1 MQKETSYTNFQRQ
14 LINAIVSC
22 PLVYIHHHHNQYVD
36 AVVSSILT
44 YPTLNLS
51 NQSILEYDN
60 GFGRIVSF
68 ETKQQEESYACINS
82 ITLLLKFLVDLESAK
97 SDIYCNK
104 DDKVKLLDSI
114 RDKRLFLL
122 RGNPNDLFGGTAQS
136 LIQTFVTQYELGKY
150 DLRTTIII
158 ISPEPV
164 SKLPISIKQYVT
176 SIEIKPPT
184 IGEIKQ
190 EVIDI
195 TGNQVFE
202 NARKR
207 KYAEEMIRTLQGL
220 QLYDVK
226 QVLKTAFTICGRI
239 NERAIKLALEEKK
252 RIVMR
257 SGIIEVVDT
266 DVRFEDVGGLKN
278 LCEDLK
284 VKSKIYSNLG
294 DAIKYNIPIPKGILI
309 VGMPGCGK
317 SMIAKATAN
326 KFGVSLL
333 RLDVSRLMGKY
344 VGESEANLRL
354 ALSTAEAAHP
364 CVLWIDEIEKAF
376 AGGNNPGGDEDMLV
390 LRMMGHFLTWMQE
403 RKSPVYIVATANGVL
418 RPEFMRKGRFDE
430 VYFVDFPNE
439 LEAAEILKKKIEKK
453 YPLDEKDCLFDFSE
467 IGDCLEIAK
476 QMEGKFAGSEIECVL
491 NLVVEQKFPHYL
503 KEKEANKDN
512 VNFTPSKIRIQKS
525 DFSLVISKMKN
536 SIMANQKGTK
546 NQKTAIELI
555 RDMQKNYNFIN
566 ASESAK

>member
-1 MQKETSYTNFQRQ
+1 MQRETSFSNFQRQ

-36 AVVSSILT
+36 SVISSILT

-51 NQSILEYDN
+51 NQSILEYDK
-60 GFGRIVSF
+60 GFGTFVSF
-68 ETKQQEESYACINS
+68 ETKQKDKSYDLFKQDRVLLRALVNQEPLPPSEDWINEYK
-82 ITLLLKFLVDLESAK
+82 TDLK
-97 SDIYCNK
+97 
-104 DDKVKLLDSI
+104 
-114 RDKRLFLL
+114 DKRLFIF
-122 RGNPNDLFGGTAQS
+122 RGNSNNLFDAVELS
-136 LIQTFVTQYELGKY
+136 LIQSFVSQYELGKY
-150 DLRTTIII
+150 DELTTIII
-158 ISPEPV
+158 ISSEPV
-164 SKLPISIKQYVT
+164 SELPSSLKQYVT
-176 SIEIKPPT
+176 TIEIKPPT
-184 IGEIKQ
+184 IDEIKQ

-467 IGDCLEIAK
+467 IGNCLEIAK

-512 VNFTPSKIRIQKS
+512 VDFTPSKIRIQKS

-536 SIMANQKGTK
+536 SIMANQKGNK

-555 RDMQKNYNFIN
+555 RDMQKIYNFIN

>member
-1 MQKETSYTNFQRQ
+1 MQRETSFNDFQRQ

-22 PLVYIHHHHNQYVD
+22 PLVYIHHHHNQYIDSVI
-36 AVVSSILT
+36 SSILT

-51 NQSILEYDN
+51 NQSILEYDK
-60 GFGRIVSF
+60 GFGTFVSF
-68 ETKQQEESYACINS
+68 ETKQKDKSYDLFKQDRVLLRALVNQEPLPPSEDWINEYK
-82 ITLLLKFLVDLESAK
+82 TDLK
-97 SDIYCNK
+97 
-104 DDKVKLLDSI
+104 
-114 RDKRLFLL
+114 DKRLFIF
-122 RGNPNDLFGGTAQS
+122 RGNSNNLFDAVELS
-136 LIQTFVTQYELGKY
+136 LIQSFVSQYELGKY
-150 DLRTTIII
+150 DKLTTIII
-158 ISPEPV
+158 ISSEPV
-164 SKLPISIKQYVT
+164 SELPSSLKQYVT
-176 SIEIKPPT
+176 TIEIKPPT
-184 IGEIKQ
+184 IDEIKQ
-190 EVIDI
+190 EVIAI
-195 TGNQVFE
+195 AGNQIFK
-202 NARKR
+202 NTRKR
-207 KYAEEMIRTLQGL
+207 KYAEEMVRTLQGL

-226 QVLKTAFTICGRI
+226 QVLKTSIAICGRI
-239 NERAIKLALEEKK
+239 NERAIKIALEEKK

-266 DVRFEDVGGLKN
+266 DVKFEDVGGLKK
-278 LCEDLK
+278 LCEDLD

-467 IGDCLEIAK
+467 IGNCLEIAK

-512 VNFTPSKIRIQKS
+512 VDFTPSKIRIQKS

-536 SIMANQKGTK
+536 SIMANQKGNK

-555 RDMQKNYNFIN
+555 RDMQKIYNFIN

>member
-1 MQKETSYTNFQRQ
+1 MQRETSFNDFQRQ

-22 PLVYIHHHHNQYVD
+22 PLVYIHHHHNQYIDSVI
-36 AVVSSILT
+36 SSILT

-51 NQSILEYDN
+51 NQSILEYDK
-60 GFGRIVSF
+60 GFGTCVSF
-68 ETKQQEESYACINS
+68 ETKQKDKSYGLFEESRV
-82 ITLLLKFLVDLESAK
+82 LLRALVNQDSLPIEENWEDEYKTDLK
-97 SDIYCNK
+97 
-104 DDKVKLLDSI
+104 
-114 RDKRLFLL
+114 DKRLFIF
-122 RGNPNDLFGGTAQS
+122 RGNSNNLFDAVELS
-136 LIQTFVTQYELGKY
+136 LIQSFVSQYELGKY
-150 DLRTTIII
+150 DKLTTIII
-158 ISPEPV
+158 ISSEPV
-164 SKLPISIKQYVT
+164 SELPSSLKQYVT
-176 SIEIKPPT
+176 TIEIKPPT
-184 IGEIKQ
+184 IDEIKQ
-190 EVIDI
+190 EVIAI
-195 TGNQVFE
+195 AGNQIFK
-202 NARKR
+202 NTRKR
-207 KYAEEMIRTLQGL
+207 KYAEEMVRTLQGL

-226 QVLKTAFTICGRI
+226 QVLKTSIAICGRI
-239 NERAIKLALEEKK
+239 NERAIKIALEEKK

-266 DVRFEDVGGLKN
+266 DVKFEDVGGLKK
-278 LCEDLK
+278 LCEDLD

-467 IGDCLEIAK
+467 IGNCLEIAK

-512 VNFTPSKIRIQKS
+512 VDFTPSKIRIQKS

-536 SIMANQKGTK
+536 SIMANQKGNK

-555 RDMQKNYNFIN
+555 RDMQKIYNFIN
-566 ASESAK
+566 ASESESNTI

>member
-1 MQKETSYTNFQRQ
+1 MQRETSFNDFQRQ

-22 PLVYIHHHHNQYVD
+22 PLVYIHHHHNQYIDSVI
-36 AVVSSILT
+36 SSILT

-51 NQSILEYDN
+51 NQSILEYDK
-60 GFGRIVSF
+60 GFGTFVSF
-68 ETKQQEESYACINS
+68 ETKQKDKSYDLFKQDRVLLRALVNQEPLPPSEDWKNEYK
-82 ITLLLKFLVDLESAK
+82 TDLK
-97 SDIYCNK
+97 
-104 DDKVKLLDSI
+104 
-114 RDKRLFLL
+114 DKRLFIF
-122 RGNPNDLFGGTAQS
+122 RGNSNNLFDAVELS
-136 LIQTFVTQYELGKY
+136 LIQSFVSQYELGKY
-150 DLRTTIII
+150 DKLTTIII
-158 ISPEPV
+158 ISSEPV
-164 SKLPISIKQYVT
+164 SELPSSLKQYVT
-176 SIEIKPPT
+176 TIEIKPPT
-184 IGEIKQ
+184 IDEIKQ

-195 TGNQVFE
+195 VGNKIFE

-226 QVLKTAFTICGRI
+226 QVLKTAFAICGRI

-266 DVRFEDVGGLKN
+266 DVKFEDVGGLKK
-278 LCEDLK
+278 LCEDLD

-512 VNFTPSKIRIQKS
+512 VDFTPSKIRIQKS

-536 SIMANQKGTK
+536 SIMANQKGNK

-555 RDMQKNYNFIN
+555 RDMQKIYNFIN

>member
-1 MQKETSYTNFQRQ
+1 MQRETSFNDFQRQ

-22 PLVYIHHHHNQYVD
+22 PLVYIHHHHNQYIDSVI
-36 AVVSSILT
+36 SSILT

-51 NQSILEYDN
+51 NQSILEYDK
-60 GFGRIVSF
+60 GFGTCVSF
-68 ETKQQEESYACINS
+68 ETKQKDKSYGLFEESRV
-82 ITLLLKFLVDLESAK
+82 LLRALVNQDSLPIEENWEDEYKTDLK
-97 SDIYCNK
+97 
-104 DDKVKLLDSI
+104 
-114 RDKRLFLL
+114 DKRLFIF
-122 RGNPNDLFGGTAQS
+122 RGNSNNLFDAVELS
-136 LIQTFVTQYELGKY
+136 LIQSFVSQYELGKY
-150 DLRTTIII
+150 DKLTTIII
-158 ISPEPV
+158 ISSEPV
-164 SKLPISIKQYVT
+164 SELPSSLKQYVT
-176 SIEIKPPT
+176 TIEIKPPT
-184 IGEIKQ
+184 IDEIKQ
-190 EVIDI
+190 EVIAI
-195 TGNQVFE
+195 AGNQIFK
-202 NARKR
+202 NTRKR
-207 KYAEEMIRTLQGL
+207 KYAEEMVRTLQGL

-226 QVLKTAFTICGRI
+226 QVLKTSIAICGRI
-239 NERAIKLALEEKK
+239 NERAIKIALEEKK

-266 DVRFEDVGGLKN
+266 DVKFEDVGGLKK
-278 LCEDLK
+278 LCEDLD

-418 RPEFMRKGRFDE
+418 RSEFMRKGRFDE

-467 IGDCLEIAK
+467 IGNCLEIAK

-512 VNFTPSKIRIQKS
+512 VDFTPSKIRIQKS

-536 SIMANQKGTK
+536 SIMANQKGNK

-555 RDMQKNYNFIN
+555 RDMQKIYNFIN
-566 ASESAK
+566 ASESAQ

>member
-1 MQKETSYTNFQRQ
+1 MQRETSFNDFQRQ

-22 PLVYIHHHHNQYVD
+22 PLVYIHHHHNQYIDSVI
-36 AVVSSILT
+36 SSILT

-51 NQSILEYDN
+51 NQSILEYDK
-60 GFGRIVSF
+60 GFGTCVSF
-68 ETKQQEESYACINS
+68 ETKQKDKSYGLFEENR
-82 ITLLLKFLVDLESAK
+82 V
-97 SDIYCNK
+97 
-104 DDKVKLLDSI
+104 
-114 RDKRLFLL
+114 LL
-122 RGNPNDLFGGTAQS
+122 RALVNQDSLPIEENWEDEYKTDLKDKCLFIFRGKPNNLFDAVDIS
-136 LIQTFVTQYELGKY
+136 LIQSFVSRYELGKY
-150 DLRTTIII
+150 NKLTTIII
-158 ISPEPV
+158 ISSEPV
-164 SKLPISIKQYVT
+164 SELPSLLKQYVT
-176 SIEIKPPT
+176 TIEIKPPT

-190 EVIDI
+190 EVIAI
-195 TGNQVFE
+195 VGNQIFE

-207 KYAEEMIRTLQGL
+207 KYAEEMVRTLQGL

-226 QVLKTAFTICGRI
+226 QVLKTSVAICGRI
-239 NERAIKLALEEKK
+239 NERAIKIALEEKK

-266 DVRFEDVGGLKN
+266 DVKFEDVGGLKK
-278 LCEDLK
+278 LCEDLD

-354 ALSTAEAAHP
+354 ALTTAEAAHP

-439 LEAAEILKKKIEKK
+439 SEAAEILKKKIEKK

-467 IGDCLEIAK
+467 IDNCLEIAK

-512 VNFTPSKIRIQKS
+512 VDFTPSKIRIQKS

-536 SIMANQKGTK
+536 SIMANQKGIK

-555 RDMQKNYNFIN
+555 RDMQKMYNFIN
-566 ASESAK
+566 ASGSAK

>member
-1 MQKETSYTNFQRQ
+1 MQRETSFNDFQRQ

-22 PLVYIHHHHNQYVD
+22 PLVYIHHHHNQYIDSVI
-36 AVVSSILT
+36 SSILT

-51 NQSILEYDN
+51 NQSILEYDK
-60 GFGRIVSF
+60 GFGTCVSF
-68 ETKQQEESYACINS
+68 ETKQKDKSYGLFEESRV
-82 ITLLLKFLVDLESAK
+82 LLRALVNQDSLPIEENWEDEYKTDLK
-97 SDIYCNK
+97 
-104 DDKVKLLDSI
+104 
-114 RDKRLFLL
+114 DKRLFIF
-122 RGNPNDLFGGTAQS
+122 RGNSNNLFDAVELS
-136 LIQTFVTQYELGKY
+136 LIQSFVSQYELGKY
-150 DLRTTIII
+150 DKLTTIII
-158 ISPEPV
+158 ISSEPV
-164 SKLPISIKQYVT
+164 SELPSSLKQYVT
-176 SIEIKPPT
+176 TIEIKPPT
-184 IGEIKQ
+184 IDEIKQ
-190 EVIDI
+190 EVIAI
-195 TGNQVFE
+195 AGNQIFK
-202 NARKR
+202 NTRKR
-207 KYAEEMIRTLQGL
+207 KYAEEMVRTLQGL

-226 QVLKTAFTICGRI
+226 QVLKTSIAICGRI
-239 NERAIKLALEEKK
+239 NERAIKIALEEKK

-266 DVRFEDVGGLKN
+266 DVKFEDVGGLKK
-278 LCEDLK
+278 LCEDLD

-467 IGDCLEIAK
+467 IGNCLEIAK

-512 VNFTPSKIRIQKS
+512 VDFTPSKIRIQKS

-536 SIMANQKGTK
+536 SIMANQKGNK

-555 RDMQKNYNFIN
+555 RDMQKIYNFIN
-566 ASESAK
+566 ASESAQ

>member
-1 MQKETSYTNFQRQ
+1 MQRETSFNDFQRQ

-22 PLVYIHHHHNQYVD
+22 PLVYIHHHHNQYIDSVI
-36 AVVSSILT
+36 SSILT

-51 NQSILEYDN
+51 NQSILEYDK
-60 GFGRIVSF
+60 GFGTCVSF
-68 ETKQQEESYACINS
+68 ETKQKDKSYGLFEESR
-82 ITLLLKFLVDLESAK
+82 V
-97 SDIYCNK
+97 
-104 DDKVKLLDSI
+104 
-114 RDKRLFLL
+114 LL
-122 RGNPNDLFGGTAQS
+122 RALVNQDSLPIEENWEDEYKTDLKDKHLFIFRGNSNNLFDAVELS
-136 LIQTFVTQYELGKY
+136 LIQSFVSQYELGKY
-150 DLRTTIII
+150 DKLTTIII
-158 ISPEPV
+158 ISSEPV
-164 SKLPISIKQYVT
+164 SELPSSLKQYVT
-176 SIEIKPPT
+176 TIEIKPPT
-184 IGEIKQ
+184 IDEIKQ
-190 EVIDI
+190 EVIAI
-195 TGNQVFE
+195 AGNQIFK
-202 NARKR
+202 NTRKR
-207 KYAEEMIRTLQGL
+207 KYAEEMVRTLQGL

-226 QVLKTAFTICGRI
+226 QVLKTSIAICGRI
-239 NERAIKLALEEKK
+239 NERAIKIALEEKK

-266 DVRFEDVGGLKN
+266 DVKFEDVGGLKK
-278 LCEDLK
+278 LCEDLD

-467 IGDCLEIAK
+467 IGNCLEIAK

-512 VNFTPSKIRIQKS
+512 VDFTPSKIRIQKS

-536 SIMANQKGTK
+536 SIMANQKGNK

-555 RDMQKNYNFIN
+555 RDMQKIYNFIN
-566 ASESAK
+566 ASESAQ

>member
-1 MQKETSYTNFQRQ
+1 MQRETSFNDFQRQ

-22 PLVYIHHHHNQYVD
+22 PLVYIHHHHNQYIDSVI
-36 AVVSSILT
+36 SSILT

-51 NQSILEYDN
+51 NQSILEYDK
-60 GFGRIVSF
+60 GFGTCVSF
-68 ETKQQEESYACINS
+68 ETKQKDKSYGLFEEGR
-82 ITLLLKFLVDLESAK
+82 V
-97 SDIYCNK
+97 
-104 DDKVKLLDSI
+104 
-114 RDKRLFLL
+114 LL
-122 RGNPNDLFGGTAQS
+122 RALVNQDSLPIEENWEDEYKTDLKDKHLFIFRGNSNNLFDAVELS
-136 LIQTFVTQYELGKY
+136 LIQSFVSQYELGKY
-150 DLRTTIII
+150 DKLTTIII
-158 ISPEPV
+158 ISSEPV
-164 SKLPISIKQYVT
+164 SELPSSLKQYVT
-176 SIEIKPPT
+176 TIEIKPPT
-184 IGEIKQ
+184 IDEIKQ
-190 EVIDI
+190 EVIAI
-195 TGNQVFE
+195 AGNQIFK
-202 NARKR
+202 NTRKR
-207 KYAEEMIRTLQGL
+207 KYAEEMVRTLQGL

-226 QVLKTAFTICGRI
+226 QVLKTSIAICGRI
-239 NERAIKLALEEKK
+239 NERAIKIALEEKK

-266 DVRFEDVGGLKN
+266 DVKFEDVGGLKK
-278 LCEDLK
+278 LCEDLD

-467 IGDCLEIAK
+467 IGNCLEIAK

-512 VNFTPSKIRIQKS
+512 VDFTPSKIRIQKS

-536 SIMANQKGTK
+536 SIMANQKGNK

-555 RDMQKNYNFIN
+555 RDMQKIYNFIN
-566 ASESAK
+566 ASESAQ

>member
-1 MQKETSYTNFQRQ
+1 MQRETSFSHFQRQ

-51 NQSILEYDN
+51 NQSILEYDK
-60 GFGRIVSF
+60 GFGTFVSF
-68 ETKQQEESYACINS
+68 ETKHKDKSYELFEENRV
-82 ITLLLKFLVDLESAK
+82 LLRALVNQDSLPIEEDWEDKYKTDLK
-97 SDIYCNK
+97 
-104 DDKVKLLDSI
+104 
-114 RDKRLFLL
+114 DKRLFLF
-122 RGNPNDLFGGTAQS
+122 RGNPNKLFDAVELS
-136 LIQTFVTQYELGKY
+136 LIQSFVSQYELGKY
-150 DLRTTIII
+150 DKLTTIII
-158 ISPEPV
+158 ISSEPV
-164 SKLPISIKQYVT
+164 SELPSSLKQYVT
-176 SIEIKPPT
+176 TIEIKPPT
-184 IGEIKQ
+184 IDEIKQ
-190 EVIDI
+190 EVIAI
-195 TGNQVFE
+195 AGNQIFE

-226 QVLKTAFTICGRI
+226 QLLKTSVAICGRI

-536 SIMANQKGTK
+536 SIMANQKGAK

>member
-1 MQKETSYTNFQRQ
+1 MQRETSFNDFQRQ

-22 PLVYIHHHHNQYVD
+22 PLVYIHHHHNQYIDSVI
-36 AVVSSILT
+36 SSILT

-51 NQSILEYDN
+51 NQSILEYDK
-60 GFGRIVSF
+60 GFGTCVSF
-68 ETKQQEESYACINS
+68 ETKQKDKSYGLFEESRV
-82 ITLLLKFLVDLESAK
+82 LLRALVNQDSLPIEENWEDEYKTDLK
-97 SDIYCNK
+97 
-104 DDKVKLLDSI
+104 
-114 RDKRLFLL
+114 DKRLFIF
-122 RGNPNDLFGGTAQS
+122 RGNSNNLFDAVELS
-136 LIQTFVTQYELGKY
+136 LIQSFVSQYELGKY
-150 DLRTTIII
+150 DKLTTIII
-158 ISPEPV
+158 ISSEPV
-164 SKLPISIKQYVT
+164 SELPSSLKQYVT
-176 SIEIKPPT
+176 TIEIKPPT
-184 IGEIKQ
+184 IDEIKQ
-190 EVIDI
+190 EVIAI
-195 TGNQVFE
+195 AGNQIFK
-202 NARKR
+202 NTRKR
-207 KYAEEMIRTLQGL
+207 KYAEEMVRTLQGL

-226 QVLKTAFTICGRI
+226 QVLKTSIAICGRI
-239 NERAIKLALEEKK
+239 NERAIKIALEEKK

-266 DVRFEDVGGLKN
+266 DVKFEDVGGLKK
-278 LCEDLK
+278 LCEDLD

-467 IGDCLEIAK
+467 IGNCLEIAK

-512 VNFTPSKIRIQKS
+512 VDFTPSKIRIQKS

-536 SIMANQKGTK
+536 SIMANQKGNK

-555 RDMQKNYNFIN
+555 RDMQKIYNFIN

>member
-1 MQKETSYTNFQRQ
+1 MQRETSFNDFQRQ

-22 PLVYIHHHHNQYVD
+22 PLVYIHHHHNQYIDSVI
-36 AVVSSILT
+36 SSILT

-51 NQSILEYDN
+51 NQSILEYDK
-60 GFGRIVSF
+60 GFGTFVSF
-68 ETKQQEESYACINS
+68 ETKQKDKSYDLFKQDRVLLRALVNQEPLPPSEDWINEYK
-82 ITLLLKFLVDLESAK
+82 TDLK
-97 SDIYCNK
+97 
-104 DDKVKLLDSI
+104 
-114 RDKRLFLL
+114 DKRLFIF
-122 RGNPNDLFGGTAQS
+122 RGNSNNLFDAVELS
-136 LIQTFVTQYELGKY
+136 LIQSFVSQYELGKY
-150 DLRTTIII
+150 DKLTTIII
-158 ISPEPV
+158 ISSEPV
-164 SKLPISIKQYVT
+164 SELPSSLKQYVT
-176 SIEIKPPT
+176 TIEIKPPT
-184 IGEIKQ
+184 IDEIKQ
-190 EVIDI
+190 EVIAI
-195 TGNQVFE
+195 AGNQIFK
-202 NARKR
+202 NTRKR
-207 KYAEEMIRTLQGL
+207 KYAEEMVRTLQGL

-226 QVLKTAFTICGRI
+226 QVLKTSIAICGRI
-239 NERAIKLALEEKK
+239 NERAIKIALEEKK

-266 DVRFEDVGGLKN
+266 DVKFEDVGGLKK
-278 LCEDLK
+278 LCEDLD

-294 DAIKYNIPIPKGILI
+294 DAIKYNIHIPKGILI

-453 YPLDEKDCLFDFSE
+453 YPLEEKDCLFDFSK
-467 IGDCLEIAK
+467 IGNCLEIAK

-512 VNFTPSKIRIQKS
+512 VDFTPSKIRIQKS

-536 SIMANQKGTK
+536 SIMANQKGIK

-555 RDMQKNYNFIN
+555 RDMQKMYNFIN
-566 ASESAK
+566 ASESESNTI

>member
-1 MQKETSYTNFQRQ
+1 MQRETSFSDFQRQ

-36 AVVSSILT
+36 SVISSILT

-51 NQSILEYDN
+51 NQSILEYDK
-60 GFGRIVSF
+60 GFGTFVSF
-68 ETKQQEESYACINS
+68 ETKQKDKSYDLFKQDRVLLRALVNQEPLPPSEDWRNEYK
-82 ITLLLKFLVDLESAK
+82 TDLK
-97 SDIYCNK
+97 
-104 DDKVKLLDSI
+104 
-114 RDKRLFLL
+114 DKRLFIF
-122 RGNPNDLFGGTAQS
+122 RGNSNNLFDAVELS
-136 LIQTFVTQYELGKY
+136 LIQSFVSQYELGKY
-150 DLRTTIII
+150 DKLTTIII
-158 ISPEPV
+158 ISSEPV
-164 SKLPISIKQYVT
+164 SELPSSLKQYVT
-176 SIEIKPPT
+176 TIEIKPPT
-184 IGEIKQ
+184 IDEIKQ
-190 EVIDI
+190 EVIAI
-195 TGNQVFE
+195 AGNQIFK
-202 NARKR
+202 NTRKR
-207 KYAEEMIRTLQGL
+207 KYAEEMVRTLQGL

-226 QVLKTAFTICGRI
+226 QVLKTSIAICGRI
-239 NERAIKLALEEKK
+239 NERAIKIALEEKK

-266 DVRFEDVGGLKN
+266 DVKFEDVGGLKK
-278 LCEDLK
+278 LCEDLD

-467 IGDCLEIAK
+467 IGNCLEIAK

-512 VNFTPSKIRIQKS
+512 VDFTPSKIRIQKS

-536 SIMANQKGTK
+536 SIMANQKGNK

-555 RDMQKNYNFIN
+555 RDMQKIYNFIN

>member
-1 MQKETSYTNFQRQ
+1 M
-14 LINAIVSC
+14 
-22 PLVYIHHHHNQYVD
+22 
-36 AVVSSILT
+36 
-44 YPTLNLS
+44 
-51 NQSILEYDN
+51 
-60 GFGRIVSF
+60 
-68 ETKQQEESYACINS
+68 
-82 ITLLLKFLVDLESAK
+82 
-97 SDIYCNK
+97 
-104 DDKVKLLDSI
+104 
-114 RDKRLFLL
+114 
-122 RGNPNDLFGGTAQS
+122 
-136 LIQTFVTQYELGKY
+136 
-150 DLRTTIII
+150 TT
-158 ISPEPV
+158 
-164 SKLPISIKQYVT
+164 
-176 SIEIKPPT
+176 IEIKPPT
-184 IGEIKQ
+184 IDEIKQ
-190 EVIDI
+190 EVIAI
-195 TGNQVFE
+195 AGNQIFK
-202 NARKR
+202 NTRKR
-207 KYAEEMIRTLQGL
+207 KYAEEMVRTLQGL

-226 QVLKTAFTICGRI
+226 QVLKTSIAICGRI
-239 NERAIKLALEEKK
+239 NERAIKIALEEKK

-266 DVRFEDVGGLKN
+266 DVKFEDVGGLKK
-278 LCEDLK
+278 LCEDLD

-467 IGDCLEIAK
+467 IGNCLEIAK

>member
-1 MQKETSYTNFQRQ
+1 
-14 LINAIVSC
+14 
-22 PLVYIHHHHNQYVD
+22 
-36 AVVSSILT
+36 
-44 YPTLNLS
+44 
-51 NQSILEYDN
+51 
-60 GFGRIVSF
+60 
-68 ETKQQEESYACINS
+68 
-82 ITLLLKFLVDLESAK
+82 
-97 SDIYCNK
+97 
-104 DDKVKLLDSI
+104 
-114 RDKRLFLL
+114 
-122 RGNPNDLFGGTAQS
+122 
-136 LIQTFVTQYELGKY
+136 
-150 DLRTTIII
+150 
-158 ISPEPV
+158 
-164 SKLPISIKQYVT
+164 
-176 SIEIKPPT
+176 
-184 IGEIKQ
+184 
-190 EVIDI
+190 
-195 TGNQVFE
+195 
-202 NARKR
+202 
-207 KYAEEMIRTLQGL
+207 
-220 QLYDVK
+220 
-226 QVLKTAFTICGRI
+226 
-239 NERAIKLALEEKK
+239 
-252 RIVMR
+252 MR

-266 DVRFEDVGGLKN
+266 DVKFEDVGGLKN

-403 RKSPVYIVATANGVL
+403 RKSPIYIVATANGVL

-512 VNFTPSKIRIQKS
+512 VER
-525 DFSLVISKMKN
+525 
-536 SIMANQKGTK
+536 
-546 NQKTAIELI
+546 
-555 RDMQKNYNFIN
+555 
-566 ASESAK
+566 

>member
-1 MQKETSYTNFQRQ
+1 MQRETSFNDFQRQ

-22 PLVYIHHHHNQYVD
+22 PLVYIHHHHNQYIDSVI
-36 AVVSSILT
+36 SSILT

-51 NQSILEYDN
+51 NQSILEYDK
-60 GFGRIVSF
+60 GFGTFVSF
-68 ETKQQEESYACINS
+68 ETKQKDKSYDLFKQDRVLLRALVNQEPLPPSEDWKNEYK
-82 ITLLLKFLVDLESAK
+82 TDLK
-97 SDIYCNK
+97 
-104 DDKVKLLDSI
+104 
-114 RDKRLFLL
+114 DKRLFIF
-122 RGNPNDLFGGTAQS
+122 RGNSNNLFDAVELS
-136 LIQTFVTQYELGKY
+136 LIQSFVSQYELGKY
-150 DLRTTIII
+150 DKLTTIII
-158 ISPEPV
+158 ISSEPV
-164 SKLPISIKQYVT
+164 SELPSSLKQYVT
-176 SIEIKPPT
+176 TIEIKPPT
-184 IGEIKQ
+184 IDEIKQ

-195 TGNQVFE
+195 VGNKIFE

-226 QVLKTAFTICGRI
+226 QVLKTAFAICGRI

-266 DVRFEDVGGLKN
+266 DVKFEDVGGLKK
-278 LCEDLK
+278 LCEDLD

-403 RKSPVYIVATANGVL
+403 RKSPIYIVATANGVL

-512 VNFTPSKIRIQKS
+512 VDFTPSKIRIQKS

-536 SIMANQKGTK
+536 SIMANQKGNK

-555 RDMQKNYNFIN
+555 RDMQKIYNFIN

>member
-1 MQKETSYTNFQRQ
+1 MQRETSFNDFQRQ

-22 PLVYIHHHHNQYVD
+22 PLVYIHHHHNQYIDSVI
-36 AVVSSILT
+36 SSILT

-51 NQSILEYDN
+51 NQSILEYDK
-60 GFGRIVSF
+60 GFGTCVSF
-68 ETKQQEESYACINS
+68 ETKQKDKSYGLFEESRV
-82 ITLLLKFLVDLESAK
+82 LLRALVNQDSLPIEENWEDEYKTDLK
-97 SDIYCNK
+97 
-104 DDKVKLLDSI
+104 
-114 RDKRLFLL
+114 DKRLFIF
-122 RGNPNDLFGGTAQS
+122 RGNSNNLFDAVELS
-136 LIQTFVTQYELGKY
+136 LIQSFVSQYELGKY
-150 DLRTTIII
+150 DKLTTIII
-158 ISPEPV
+158 ISSKPV
-164 SKLPISIKQYVT
+164 SELPSSLKQYVT
-176 SIEIKPPT
+176 TIEIKPPT
-184 IGEIKQ
+184 IDEIKQ
-190 EVIDI
+190 EVIAI
-195 TGNQVFE
+195 AGNQIFK
-202 NARKR
+202 NTRKR
-207 KYAEEMIRTLQGL
+207 KYAEEMVRTLQGL

-226 QVLKTAFTICGRI
+226 QVLKTSIAICGRI
-239 NERAIKLALEEKK
+239 NERAIKIALEEKK

-266 DVRFEDVGGLKN
+266 DVKFEDVGGLKK
-278 LCEDLK
+278 LCEDLD

-467 IGDCLEIAK
+467 IGNCLEIAK

-512 VNFTPSKIRIQKS
+512 VDFTPSKIRIQKS

-536 SIMANQKGTK
+536 SIMANQKGNK

-555 RDMQKNYNFIN
+555 RDMQKIYNFIN

>member
-1 MQKETSYTNFQRQ
+1 MQRETSFNDFQRQ

-22 PLVYIHHHHNQYVD
+22 PLVYIHHHHNQYIDSVI
-36 AVVSSILT
+36 SSILT

-51 NQSILEYDN
+51 NQSILEYDK
-60 GFGRIVSF
+60 GFGTFVSF
-68 ETKQQEESYACINS
+68 ETKQEDKSYDLFKEDRV
-82 ITLLLKFLVDLESAK
+82 LLRALVDQEPIEDWKNEYKTDL
-97 SDIYCNK
+97 K
-104 DDKVKLLDSI
+104 DKH
-114 RDKRLFLL
+114 LFIF
-122 RGNPNDLFGGTAQS
+122 RGNSNNLFDAVELS
-136 LIQTFVTQYELGKY
+136 LIQSFVSQYELGKY
-150 DLRTTIII
+150 DKLTTIII
-158 ISPEPV
+158 ISSEPV
-164 SKLPISIKQYVT
+164 SELPSSLKQYVT
-176 SIEIKPPT
+176 TIEIKPPT
-184 IGEIKQ
+184 IDEIKQ

-195 TGNQVFE
+195 VGNKIFE

-226 QVLKTAFTICGRI
+226 QVLKTAFAICGRI

-266 DVRFEDVGGLKN
+266 DVKFDDVGGLKK
-278 LCEDLK
+278 LCEDLD

-467 IGDCLEIAK
+467 IGNCLEIAK

-491 NLVVEQKFPHYL
+491 NLVVEQKFPYYL

-512 VNFTPSKIRIQKS
+512 VDFTPSKIRIQKS

-536 SIMANQKGTK
+536 SIMANQKGIK

-555 RDMQKNYNFIN
+555 RDMQKIYNFIN

>member
-1 MQKETSYTNFQRQ
+1 MQRETSFNDFQRQ

-22 PLVYIHHHHNQYVD
+22 PLVYIHHHHNQYIDSVI
-36 AVVSSILT
+36 SSILT

-51 NQSILEYDN
+51 NQSILEYDK
-60 GFGRIVSF
+60 GFGTFVSF
-68 ETKQQEESYACINS
+68 ETKQKDKSYDLFKQDRVLLRALVNQEPLPPSEDWINEYK
-82 ITLLLKFLVDLESAK
+82 TDLK
-97 SDIYCNK
+97 
-104 DDKVKLLDSI
+104 
-114 RDKRLFLL
+114 DKRLFIF
-122 RGNPNDLFGGTAQS
+122 RGNSNNLFDAVELS
-136 LIQTFVTQYELGKY
+136 LIQSFVSQYELGKY
-150 DLRTTIII
+150 DKLTTIII
-158 ISPEPV
+158 ISSEPV
-164 SKLPISIKQYVT
+164 SELPSSLKQYVT
-176 SIEIKPPT
+176 TIEIKPPT
-184 IGEIKQ
+184 IDEIKQ
-190 EVIDI
+190 EVIAI
-195 TGNQVFE
+195 AGNQIFK
-202 NARKR
+202 NTRKR
-207 KYAEEMIRTLQGL
+207 KYAEEMVRTLQGL

-226 QVLKTAFTICGRI
+226 QVLKTSIAICGRI
-239 NERAIKLALEEKK
+239 NERAIKIALEEKK

-266 DVRFEDVGGLKN
+266 DVKFEDVGGLKK
-278 LCEDLK
+278 LCEDLD

-467 IGDCLEIAK
+467 IGNCLEIAK

-512 VNFTPSKIRIQKS
+512 VDFTPSKIRIQKS

-536 SIMANQKGTK
+536 SIMANQKGIK

-555 RDMQKNYNFIN
+555 RDMQKVYNFIN